1 MDRRSFL
8 EGVALAAAGTFVAP
22 MLNLGRVR
30 LFADDGGRSWSTR
43 AVDLVERA
51 TVLDMLGLLTLDWPL
66 LARWQR
72 DPATFGA
79 AEIARLRASGIDVF
93 HPAVDPNQPD
103 APAAVRH
110 WLAGWER
117 LLAAHPESLVRVG
130 SVADLDRAR
139 AERRIGLVLGFQNA
153 DHFTEVADVAR
164 FHALGQRVSQLTYD
178 RPNRLGTG
186 CRAAADAG
194 LTPFGAEVIA
204 AMNRVGMAVDV
215 SHCGERTTLDAFAA
229 SCRPVLITHANCEAL
244 VPGHP
249 RCKSDH
255 VLRALAAQGGVI
267 GITAVRAYVRQPE
280 APTVDHLLDHF
291 EHVAR
296 VAGVEHVGIGSDV
309 DVDGRDPRTGR
320 PRPAYEIR
328 GLDHARR
335 TFTVVEGLLRRGWRE
350 DDVELVL
357 GGNFRRALGEIWVAD
372 AAPAGASPATPAAP
386 PPRDVPPRPAVVL
399 PPALG

>member
-8 EGVALAAAGTFVAP
+8 EGVALAAAGTFAAP
-22 MLNLGRVR
+22 MLNFGRVR
-30 LFADDGGRSWSTR
+30 LFADDGERRWSVR
-43 AVDLVERA
+43 AVDLVERT
-51 TVLDMLGLLTLDWPL
+51 TVVDMLGLLTLDWPR

-72 DPATFGA
+72 EPATFGPD
-79 AEIARLRASGIDVF
+79 ELARLRASGIDVF

-117 LLAAHPESLVRVG
+117 LLAAHPGSLARVG

-139 AERRIGLVLGFQNA
+139 AEGRIGLVLGFQNA
-153 DHFTEVADVAR
+153 DHFVEVADVAR

-186 CRAAADAG
+186 CRAAVDTG
-194 LTPFGAEVIA
+194 LTAFGAEVIA

-229 SCRPVLITHANCEAL
+229 SCRPVLVTHANCQAL

-249 RCKSDH
+249 RCKSDR
-255 VLRALAAQGGVI
+255 VLRALAAHGGVI

-280 APTVDHLLDHF
+280 APSLDDLLDHF

-309 DVDGRDPRTGR
+309 DVDGRDPSGR
-320 PRPAYEIR
+320 ARPAYAIR

-335 TFTVVEGLLRRGWRE
+335 TVTVVEGLLRRGWRE
-350 DDVELVL
+350 DDVALVL

-372 AAPAGASPATPAAP
+372 AAPAGGAPAASPPEARPSP
-386 PPRDVPPRPAVVL
+386 PPPAAVVL